1 MILESERLLFRP
13 NEPGDLE
20 AYCALQADPE
30 LRRYIGG
37 APRSREVAEQK
48 FRNGLK
54 KAGKTLSLRA
64 TIYKPEG
71 VYIGECGLYPNFRP
85 GGSVPGEAMLSF
97 VLARQY
103 WGRGL
108 ATEAGRLFVAY
119 GFEKLRLRRIQAVIQ
134 TGNAA
139 SARVLEKLGFRWTRH
154 EEGARCFDHFE
165 LLRPVPREL
174 TS

>member
-13 NEPGDLE
+13 YELFDLD
-20 AYCALQADPE
+20 AYCALQSDPE
-30 LRRYIGG
+30 VRRYVGG
-37 APRSREVAEQK
+37 APRPREVSEQK

-54 KAGKTLSLRA
+54 KAGKSLSLRA

-71 VYIGECGLYPNFRP
+71 VYIGQCGLYPNFRP

-97 VLARQY
+97 LLAREY

-119 GFEKLRLRRIQAVIQ
+119 GFEQLRLRCIRAVIQ

-139 SARVLEKLGFRWTRH
+139 SARVLEKLGFRWTRR
-154 EEGARCFDHFE
+154 EEGDRSFDHFE
-165 LLRPVPREL
+165 LTR
-174 TS
+174 